1 MWSEVQTILSVLRSA
16 TQSSEKDLH
25 RRKLQYVVQE
35 TSSVYGISNNTSR
48 RLPIGLTKACRTIAS
63 DKGLE
68 ISRLSGWDPS

>member
-1 MWSEVQTILSVLRSA
+1 MWSEVQTILSVLGSA

-25 RRKLQYVVQE
+25 RRKLQHVVQE
-35 TSSVYGISNNTSR
+35 TSSVYGISNKTS
-48 RLPIGLTKACRTIAS
+48 IGLTKACRTIAS

>member
-1 MWSEVQTILSVLRSA
+1 MWSEVQTILSVLGSA

-25 RRKLQYVVQE
+25 RRKLQHVVQE
-35 TSSVYGISNNTSR
+35 TSSVYGISNNTS
-48 RLPIGLTKACRTIAS
+48 IGLTKACRTIAS